1 MAQSQTLVKASDLT
15 LTFLPHTSV
24 FSLSKRYARK
34 LLLRPVSKLRLR
46 LQTVETGHY
55 FCSPMPLRKAR
66 KLVKAGGQRYIA
78 GTKIQYT
85 NKKQE
90 TWKKSWKKLGKIL
103 ILYIDRE

>member
-1 MAQSQTLVKASDLT
+1 
-15 LTFLPHTSV
+15 
-24 FSLSKRYARK
+24 
-34 LLLRPVSKLRLR
+34 SKLRLR

-78 GTKIQYT
+78 GTQIQYT

-90 TWKKSWKKLGKIL
+90 TWKKLGKIL
-103 ILYIDRE
+103 ILHIDRKCAFRYYNMRVFAFICPCLDDCDTGIVI